1 MMKSIPAI
9 CLLPLFFASCGDAD
23 KTSGKEEQTLLA
35 KGQEE
40 FNKAKIE
47 AERVKQGA
55 EEAMAPMIEWTRK
68 AAEKGHKD
76 AQIALSGLYYFG
88 RNELPRQAEKAKE
101 WFEKAA
107 AQGWI
112 EARYYL
118 GRMYAEGDGV
128 KRDMDEALRQ
138 WSIAAQGGIAE
149 AQYQLGLFYIQG
161 KETFEQ
167 GIYWLKQAAN
177 GTVADAS
184 LALGKI
190 YANGLGPIQ
199 PQKQEAAKWYRQ
211 AAEYG
216 NKQGQ
221 FIYGLMC
228 MEGAGTAKDE
238 KQGFSYIQFAAGQDY
253 LPAVH
258 QLIRCYKEGIGTPVD
273 EDKAR
278 AWEQRAQELEA
289 RQPE

>member
-1 MMKSIPAI
+1 MMKSISVL
-9 CLLPLFFASCGDAD
+9 CLLPLALAACGDKEKNAD
-23 KTSGKEEQTLLA
+23 KEESTVADETQALY
-35 KGQEE
+35 
-40 FNKAKIE
+40 NKAKAY
-47 AERVKQGA
+47 AEEVKKGT
-55 EEAMAPMIEWTRK
+55 EEAMAPTIEWTRK
-68 AAEKGHKD
+68 AAEKGHKE
-76 AQIALSGLYYFG
+76 AQITLACLYYFG
-88 RNELPRQAEKAKE
+88 RKELPREAEKARE

-107 AQGWI
+107 AQGQV

-128 KRDMDEALRQ
+128 KRNMEEALRQ

-149 AQYQLGLFYIQG
+149 AQYQLGLFYIQS
-161 KETFEQ
+161 KETFDQ

-177 GTVADAS
+177 GTIADSS

-228 MEGAGTAKDE
+228 LEGTGTAKDE

-253 LPAVH
+253 LPAVRL
-258 QLIRCYKEGIGTPVD
+258 LIRCYKEGLGTPVD

-289 RQPE
+289 KRPE